1 MGQEMLCCGKNLR
14 VKNWRRGGID
24 DEEFIDDSRDDIL
37 TDEQM
42 HQLFEV
48 FDEED
53 LYGFK

>member
-1 MGQEMLCCGKNLR
+1 MICCGKNLR